1 LRCSEAN
8 KPAEKKKVKE
18 KRSMR
23 YKTFLML
30 LMLVALILMSI
41 GGTAFAANKA
51 EVVMSKDGRKIY
63 VTKST
68 RAVARAKSSE
78 SGLVTIFSNI
88 GKVYPRGTYFCCESY
103 SITGPKASGRLP
115 EYWLAVA
122 FTPTAD
128 HVVTM
133 VEVAVNLLDGADHLV
148 LSLNSDASGLPG
160 ASLKSW
166 HLRSLPEAGSCCT
179 VGAGE
184 DRAGIPVTAGT
195 QYWIVLST
203 VGANSD
209 TYAGWN
215 VEDVDQVDTYNV
227 PVAYYCSDDRGGSCG
242 NNDAWTLDSSTSNQG
257 PAFAVLG
264 R

>member
-1 LRCSEAN
+1 
-8 KPAEKKKVKE
+8 
-18 KRSMR
+18 MR
-23 YKTFLML
+23 YRTVLSL
-30 LMLVALILMSI
+30 AALTLFSVS
-41 GGTAFAANKA
+41 AFAADVLPAKKA
-51 EVVMSKDGRKIY
+51 EVVMSKDGRKMY
-63 VTKST
+63 VTKGVH
-68 RAVARAKSSE
+68 AVARAKSSD

-128 HVVTM
+128 HVITM
-133 VEVAVNLLDGADHLV
+133 VDVAVNLLDGADHLI
-148 LSLNSDASGLPG
+148 LSLNNDANGLPG
-160 ASLKSW
+160 ASIKNWS
-166 HLRSLPEAGSCCT
+166 LRSLPAAGSCCS
-179 VGAGE
+179 VGAGK

-203 VGANSD
+203 DGASSD
-209 TYAGWN
+209 TFAGWN
-215 VEDVDQVDTYNV
+215 VEDIDQVDTYNV
-227 PVAYYCSDDRGGSCG
+227 PVAYYCSDDMGGSCG

-264 R
+264 K

>member
-1 LRCSEAN
+1 
-8 KPAEKKKVKE
+8 
-18 KRSMR
+18 
-23 YKTFLML
+23 ML
-30 LMLVALILMSI
+30 LMLVALILMNVS
-41 GGTAFAANKA
+41 GTAFAANKA

>member
-1 LRCSEAN
+1 MRCKAL
-8 KPAEKKKVKE
+8 
-18 KRSMR
+18 
-23 YKTFLML
+23 LML
-30 LMLVALILMSI
+30 LMLVAPILITISV
-41 GGTAFAANKA
+41 TAFAADKP
-51 EVVMSKDGRKIY
+51 EVVMSKDGRKMY
-63 VTKST
+63 VTKSAH
-68 RAVARAKSSE
+68 AVARATSSE

-88 GKVYPRGTYFCCESY
+88 GKAYPRGTYFCCESY

-148 LSLNSDASGLPG
+148 LSLNNDANGLPG
-160 ASLKSW
+160 ASIKTW
-166 HLRSLPEAGSCCT
+166 NLRSLPAAGSCCA
-179 VGAGE
+179 VGAGK
-184 DRAGIPVTAGT
+184 DRAGISVAAGT
-195 QYWIVLST
+195 QYWIVSST
-203 VGANSD
+203 DGANSD
-209 TYAGWN
+209 TFAGWN

-227 PVAYYCSDDRGGSCG
+227 PVAYYCSNDKGGSCG

>member
-1 LRCSEAN
+1 M
-8 KPAEKKKVKE
+8 
-18 KRSMR
+18 RS
-23 YKTFLML
+23 KTL
-30 LMLVALILMSI
+30 LMLAALTIISV
-41 GGTAFAANKA
+41 TALAADNAATKTA
-51 EVVMSKDGRKIY
+51 AAGKSEVVTSKDGRKIY

-68 RAVARAKSSE
+68 RAVARATSSE

-88 GKVYPRGTYFCCESY
+88 GKVYPLGTYFCCESY

-122 FTPTAD
+122 FTPAAD
-128 HVVTM
+128 RVVTM
-133 VEVAVNLLDGADHLV
+133 VEVAVSLLDGADHLV
-148 LSLNSDASGLPG
+148 LSLNNDANGLPG

-166 HLRSLPEAGSCCT
+166 HLRSLPAVGSCCALG
-179 VGAGE
+179 VGK
-184 DRAGIPVTAGT
+184 DRAGIPVAAGT

-227 PVAYYCSDDRGGSCG
+227 PVAYYCSDDMGGSCG
-242 NNDAWTLDSSTSNQG
+242 NNDAWTLDGSTSNQG